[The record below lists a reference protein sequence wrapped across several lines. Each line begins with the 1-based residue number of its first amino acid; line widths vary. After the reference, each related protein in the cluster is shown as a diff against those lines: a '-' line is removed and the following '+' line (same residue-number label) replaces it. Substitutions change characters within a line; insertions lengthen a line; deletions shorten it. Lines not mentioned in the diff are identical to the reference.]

1 MFDQINN
8 MPIELDH
15 SQYAISV
22 CALTY
27 NNTKYVEQSS
37 NRLQKLWGEILID
50 SKPYGFSGI
59 DYYAREMG
67 GGLLKKLIV
76 FERHVPQHT
85 LYEQKL
91 QTIELEKQLATKTNE
106 KEFKRNINID
116 PGLLTSGSLVLSTTK
131 YSPHRIT
138 IGPGIFAE
146 TTLLYEKG
154 TYKPLPWTYLDYKNK
169 VVQEI
174 LLKTRQWLKGHNR
187 ET

>member
-37 NRLQKLWGEILID
+37 NRLQKMWGKILID

-59 DYYAREMG
+59 DYYSREMG

-91 QTIELEKQLATKTNE
+91 QTIELEKTV
-106 KEFKRNINID
+106 
-116 PGLLTSGSLVLSTTK
+116 G
-131 YSPHRIT
+131 
-138 IGPGIFAE
+138 
-146 TTLLYEKG
+146 
-154 TYKPLPWTYLDYKNK
+154 YKNERK
-169 VVQEI
+169 RIQA
-174 LLKTRQWLKGHNR
+174 
-187 ET
+187 